1 MYLVSTLKRTGPTNQ
16 LLNLVS
22 RVSVNIEVVV
32 VTLSPEEG
40 DSLESDFAEK
50 GIRIRSL
57 SLSRLVGL
65 FFSRKALKKIIADEK
80 PDIIHSQGVRSDSLA
95 IKASSGTPCIATVRN
110 FPQLD
115 LPMTYGSIKGKLLE
129 LAQLK
134 ALKKMSAVCGVSNA
148 VTQNLIQ
155 HYGLGSV
162 TCVLNGVDTDRY
174 YPVTAEVKRQYR
186 KRLGLS
192 RVDYQFIS
200 TGHLNSRKNP
210 FSLIEAFKK
219 GFGNRKDV
227 SLVFV
232 GTGELE
238 SECKRLAKGLNIQFT
253 GAVSNVS
260 EYLAASDCF
269 LSASKAEG
277 MPNSALEAMAS
288 GLPVVLSDIPPHKE
302 IFSLNSDVGM
312 EFELNETGELARK
325 LKCIV
330 SRNSETYKAAVK
342 NIIDR
347 ELSADVMAFR
357 YVENYKKV
365 LE

>member
-134 ALKKMSAVCGVSNA
+134 ALKKM
-148 VTQNLIQ
+148 
-155 HYGLGSV
+155 
-162 TCVLNGVDTDRY
+162 
-174 YPVTAEVKRQYR
+174 
-186 KRLGLS
+186 
-192 RVDYQFIS
+192 
-200 TGHLNSRKNP
+200 
-210 FSLIEAFKK
+210 
-219 GFGNRKDV
+219 
-227 SLVFV
+227 
-232 GTGELE
+232 
-238 SECKRLAKGLNIQFT
+238 
-253 GAVSNVS
+253 
-260 EYLAASDCF
+260 
-269 LSASKAEG
+269 
-277 MPNSALEAMAS
+277 
-288 GLPVVLSDIPPHKE
+288 
-302 IFSLNSDVGM
+302 
-312 EFELNETGELARK
+312 
-325 LKCIV
+325 
-330 SRNSETYKAAVK
+330 
-342 NIIDR
+342 
-347 ELSADVMAFR
+347 
-357 YVENYKKV
+357 
-365 LE
+365 

>member
-1 MYLVSTLKRTGPTNQ
+1 
-16 LLNLVS
+16 
-22 RVSVNIEVVV
+22 
-32 VTLSPEEG
+32 
-40 DSLESDFAEK
+40 
-50 GIRIRSL
+50 
-57 SLSRLVGL
+57 
-65 FFSRKALKKIIADEK
+65 
-80 PDIIHSQGVRSDSLA
+80 
-95 IKASSGTPCIATVRN
+95 
-110 FPQLD
+110 
-115 LPMTYGSIKGKLLE
+115 
-129 LAQLK
+129 
-134 ALKKMSAVCGVSNA
+134 
-148 VTQNLIQ
+148 
-155 HYGLGSV
+155 
-162 TCVLNGVDTDRY
+162 
-174 YPVTAEVKRQYR
+174 
-186 KRLGLS
+186 
-192 RVDYQFIS
+192 
-200 TGHLNSRKNP
+200 
-210 FSLIEAFKK
+210 
-219 GFGNRKDV
+219 
-227 SLVFV
+227 
-232 GTGELE
+232 
-238 SECKRLAKGLNIQFT
+238 
-253 GAVSNVS
+253 S